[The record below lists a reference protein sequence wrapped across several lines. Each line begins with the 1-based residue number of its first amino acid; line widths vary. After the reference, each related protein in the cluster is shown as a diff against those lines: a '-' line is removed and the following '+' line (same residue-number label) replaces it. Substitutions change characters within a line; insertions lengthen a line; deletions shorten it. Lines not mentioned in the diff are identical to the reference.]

1 MLESKAS
8 KSNRHQSVTM
18 RRNGT
23 LSPVNSKPAFS
34 VEYGEVLLP
43 ASMTWQQ
50 SREIASNE
58 DEQISHFVTVDE
70 QLNPLNCAPSTLGA
84 F

>member
-8 KSNRHQSVTM
+8 ESNRHQSVTM
-18 RRNGT
+18 RRHGT
-23 LSPVNSKPAFS
+23 LSPANSKPAFS
-34 VEYGEVLLP
+34 VEYGEVLSP

-58 DEQISHFVTVDE
+58 DEQISH
-70 QLNPLNCAPSTLGA
+70 L
-84 F
+84 